1 MIALKVLDAAEAKAT
16 VHVVDDDDA
25 LRTSLVFLLE
35 SNGMA
40 AFGYGQAEDFLAAA
54 DRIQRPACVLLD
66 LRLPG
71 GGGLMLQEELVRR
84 GLDLPVIVMT
94 AYAEVSLVVRTFRHG
109 ALDFIEKPF
118 SEAVLLDRV
127 VAAVDLDRR
136 RYQALLERTAL
147 SERFRRLTSRER
159 EVLDLAASGMPN
171 KCIAYDLGIS
181 MKTVECHR
189 SKIMQKLG
197 VGNFGELVRLQCA
210 YVAATSSKPLSTP
223 AALLQVA

>member
-1 MIALKVLDAAEAKAT
+1 MTGTKDLASTKTKAT
-16 VHVVDDDDA
+16 VLVVDDDDA

-35 SNGMA
+35 TAGLA
-40 AFGYGQAEDFLAAA
+40 ALGYGQAEDFLAAA
-54 DRIQRPACVLLD
+54 DGIQRPACILLD

-94 AYAEVSLVVRTFRHG
+94 AFAEVSLVVRTFRFG
-109 ALDFIEKPF
+109 AIDFIEKPF
-118 SEAVLLDRV
+118 SEDLLLDRV
-127 VAAVDLDRR
+127 LTAVELDRR
-136 RYQALLERTAL
+136 RYQALLERKQLA
-147 SERFRRLTSRER
+147 ERFRCLTSRER
-159 EVLDLAASGMPN
+159 EVLDLAASGMAN

-197 VGNFGELVRLQCA
+197 VGSFGELVRLQCA
-210 YVAATSSKPLSTP
+210 YTAATSAMQIRTP
-223 AALLQVA
+223 PMRNVA

>member
-1 MIALKVLDAAEAKAT
+1 MTATREVGAAKTKAT
-16 VHVVDDDDA
+16 VVVVDDDDA

-35 SNGMA
+35 SAGLA
-40 AFGYGQAEDFLAAA
+40 AIGYSAAEAFLRAA
-54 DRIQRPACVLLD
+54 DRVPRPACVLLD
-66 LRLPG
+66 LRLPD

-84 GLDLPVIVMT
+84 NLDIPVIVMT
-94 AYAEVSLVVRTFRHG
+94 AYAEVSVVVRTFRTG
-109 ALDFIEKPF
+109 AIDFIEKPL
-118 SEAVLLDRV
+118 SETLLLDRIQ
-127 VAAVDLDRR
+127 AAVDLDRH
-136 RYQALLERTAL
+136 RYQALLERTEL

-197 VGNFGELVRLQCA
+197 VGSFGELVRLQCA
-210 YVAATSSKPLSTP
+210 YVAATSGMQPAVAPPL
-223 AALLQVA
+223 LHVA